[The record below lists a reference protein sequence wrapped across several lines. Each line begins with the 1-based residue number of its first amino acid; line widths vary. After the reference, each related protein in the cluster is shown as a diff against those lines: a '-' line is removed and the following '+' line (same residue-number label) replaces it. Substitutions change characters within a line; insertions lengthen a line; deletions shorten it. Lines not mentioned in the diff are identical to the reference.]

1 MSAHLWELMRGGLV
15 VQALRVAAELGVA
28 DELAGGPRPIGELAQ
43 RTGANEEAL
52 NRFLR
57 ALASE
62 GVFTETAP
70 GTFANTEESELLR
83 RGADWNAFAHFFGGV
98 WNAALL
104 EAPHAVRT
112 GEDTFERV
120 FGTGWWDWLTA
131 RPEETALFDRAMQGG
146 AARRVEALAE
156 LPWNDE
162 TVVDVGGGNGT
173 LLIELLRRHES
184 LRGIVF
190 DLPEVA
196 REAEERVAAAGL
208 ADRIDVAPGSIFDG
222 VPSGDA
228 YVLAV
233 VLHDWNDDGAAK
245 ILAQVRAAAPAHARV
260 LIADAVIPPGDDP
273 HGAKW
278 LDLLMLVLNRG
289 RERTEG
295 EWRAL
300 LERSGFRIERI
311 EDGLIEAR
319 PAS

>member
-1 MSAHLWELMRGGLV
+1 LSAHLWELMRGGLV
-15 VQALRVAAELGVA
+15 VQALRVAAELGIA
-28 DELAGGPRPIGELAQ
+28 DELAEGPRPLRELAEHA
-43 RTGANEEAL
+43 GVDADAL
-52 NRFLR
+52 HRLLR

-62 GVFTETAP
+62 GVFAETEP
-70 GTFANTEESELLR
+70 GVFGNTEESELLR
-83 RGADWNAFAHFFGGV
+83 RDADWNAFAHFFGGV
-98 WNAALL
+98 WSAALL

-112 GEDTFERV
+112 GEDTFARV
-120 FGTGWWDWLTA
+120 FGVGWWDWLTA

-146 AARRVEALAE
+146 AGRRVEALAE
-156 LPWNDE
+156 LPWDGE

-196 REAEERVAAAGL
+196 AEAEERVAAAGL
-208 ADRIDVAPGSIFDG
+208 ADRIDVVGGSMFDG
-222 VPSGDA
+222 VPPGGV

-233 VLHDWNDDGAAK
+233 VLHDWDDDHAAK

-260 LIADAVIPPGDDP
+260 LIADAVIPPGNDP

-289 RERTEG
+289 RERTED

-300 LERSGFRIERI
+300 LERSGFRVERI
-311 EDGLIEAR
+311 EDGLIDAR
-319 PAS
+319 PA

>member
-1 MSAHLWELMRGGLV
+1 VSAHLWELMRGGLV

-28 DELAGGPRPIGELAQ
+28 DELAGGPRPVRELAE
-43 RTGANEEAL
+43 GSGVNADAL
-52 NRFLR
+52 HRFLR

-62 GVFTETAP
+62 GVFAETEP
-70 GTFANTEESELLR
+70 GVFANTEESQLLR
-83 RGADWNAFAHFFGGV
+83 RDADWHAFAHFFGGV

-112 GEDTFERV
+112 GEDTFARV
-120 FGTGWWDWLTA
+120 FGVGWWQWLTA

-146 AARRVEALAE
+146 AGHRVERLAD
-156 LPWNDE
+156 LPWKDE

-196 REAEERVAAAGL
+196 REAEGRVAAAGL
-208 ADRIDVAPGSIFDG
+208 ADRIDVVAGSMFDG
-222 VPSGDA
+222 VPAGDA

-233 VLHDWNDDGAAK
+233 VLHDWDDGGAAR

-260 LIADAVIPPGDDP
+260 LIADSVIPPGNDP

-289 RERTEG
+289 RERTEDD
-295 EWRAL
+295 WHAL
-300 LERSGFRIERI
+300 LERSGFRAERI
-311 EDGLIEAR
+311 EDGLVEAR
-319 PAS
+319 PA

>member
-1 MSAHLWELMRGGLV
+1 MRGGLV
-15 VQALRVAAELGVA
+15 VQALRVAADLGVA
-28 DELAGGPRPIGELAQ
+28 DELAGGPRPIAELAQ
-43 RTGANEEAL
+43 RTGSSEDAL
-52 NRFLR
+52 HRFLR

-62 GVFTETAP
+62 GVFTEAEP
-70 GTFANTEESELLR
+70 GVFANTEDSELLR
-83 RGADWNAFAHFFGGV
+83 RDADWKAFAHFFGGA

-112 GEDTFERV
+112 GEDTFARV
-120 FGTGWWDWLTA
+120 FGAGWWEWLTA
-131 RPEETALFDRAMQGG
+131 RPEETRLFDRAMQGG
-146 AARRVEALAE
+146 AERRVEALAR
-156 LPWNDE
+156 LPWSDE

-208 ADRIDVAPGSIFDG
+208 ADRLDVVGGSMFDG
-222 VPSGDA
+222 VPAGDA

-233 VLHDWNDDGAAK
+233 VLHDWDDDAAAK
-245 ILAQVRAAAPAHARV
+245 ILTRVRAAAPAHARV
-260 LIADAVIPPGDDP
+260 LIADAVIPPGNEP

-289 RERTEG
+289 RERTED

-300 LERSGFRIERI
+300 LERSGFRAERV
-311 EDGLIEAR
+311 EDGLVEAR
-319 PAS
+319 PA